1 MENNFTLG
9 KHPDAKSKSSV
20 FKWAVFLNG
29 VLFEGF
35 VTKERAEAALA
46 EVKREM
52 GGK

>member
-1 MENNFTLG
+1 MTNTFTVG

-35 VTKERAEAALA
+35 VTRERAEAEL
-46 EVKREM
+46 VQLK